1 MKAFLK
7 SLRPLLTCAAS
18 LMFMA
23 VSCPHYYDPFEE
35 ETSSGRDILGFYVD
49 ESPVIYRDVYI
60 TKIGEDSL
68 EISSTFWLDHYEQL
82 TIRFA
87 KKDMSLDAPISN
99 PKITLKY
106 LYSLTNKENQHT
118 GEMTFHPEY
127 HKLEA
132 ESGELS
138 FRYIGP
144 HESIANMEVISG
156 NFSFEGTKILISGET
171 QKLVAT
177 GGTFDLKHVI
187 E

>member
-1 MKAFLK
+1 MKTFLK
-7 SLRPLLTCAAS
+7 SLRPLMICAAS

-23 VSCPHYYDPFEE
+23 VSCPHYFDPFEE
-35 ETSSGRDILGFYVD
+35 ETDRGLNVLGFYVD
-49 ESPVIYRDVYI
+49 DSPVIYYEAGI
-60 TKIGEDSL
+60 NKIGEDSL
-68 EISSTFWLDHYEQL
+68 EISSTFFLDHYERL

-99 PKITLKY
+99 PKIALTY

-127 HKLEA
+127 RTLEA

-144 HESIANMEVISG
+144 HERVTNIEIISG
-156 NFSFEGTKILISGET
+156 NFSFEGTKVLNSGET
-171 QKLVAT
+171 QKVVAT
-177 GGTFDLKHVI
+177 GGTFDLRYVI

>member
-1 MKAFLK
+1 MKSFLK
-7 SLRPLLTCAAS
+7 SVRPLLICTTL

-35 ETSSGRDILGFYVD
+35 ETNSGVGVLGFYVD
-49 ESPVIYRDVYI
+49 DSPVIYHDAYV
-60 TKIGEDSL
+60 TNIGEDSL
-68 EISSTFWLDHYEQL
+68 EISSTFWLDHYEYL

-87 KKDMSLDAPISN
+87 KKDMSLDTPISN

-106 LYSLTNKENQHT
+106 LYSLTSRENQHT

-127 HKLEA
+127 HTLEA

-144 HESIANMEVISG
+144 HESIENTEVISG